1 MKKTCR
7 IIIVICVMAL
17 SLCACGKDK
26 ETENVAA
33 LPTATPM
40 PEIEEPDFSQIRSIC
55 ELATLECF
63 YHNVAKSTKE
73 KGSGISH
80 LGEKNRVFW
89 IEYTGTAK
97 IGIEMSE
104 LQMKVDGTDITIQ
117 MPKAKLISC
126 EVTSIDEEDYISSED
141 SWFNKN
147 PITAQE
153 QTEAVEQAQ
162 EDMRK
167 SVENNPALLLR
178 AQERAKAL
186 IQNYI
191 TRLGEASG
199 VEFHVKWEYA
209 KEEETEE
216 NQEK

>member
-1 MKKTCR
+1 MKKAWR
-7 IIIVICVMAL
+7 VLIIISVMAL
-17 SLCACGKDK
+17 SLCACGQEDV
-26 ETENVAA
+26 EDVTL
-33 LPTATPM
+33 LPTATPV
-40 PEIEEPDFSQIRSIC
+40 IEVPDFSQIRTIC

-73 KGSGISH
+73 PGTGLSH
-80 LGEKNRVFW
+80 LGEKTRVFW

-97 IGIEMSE
+97 IGIDLAE
-104 LQMKVDGTDITIQ
+104 LEMKVDGTNIVIT
-117 MPKAKLISC
+117 MPEAKLISC
-126 EVTSIDEEDYISSED
+126 EVTSIDEDDYISSED

-167 SVENNPALLLR
+167 NVESNPSLMVR
-178 AQERAKAL
+178 AQERAKTL

-191 TRLGEASG
+191 TRLGDASG
-199 VEFHVKWEYA
+199 IEFQLVWEYK
-209 KEEETEE
+209 KESAT
-216 NQEK
+216 K